1 MAKKRNKKV
10 ELSFVEKMLL
20 FHKAGFSHSGASHAK
35 TEDNELLDLPERIQ
49 KVLQIVNRTHLTAT
63 QMLYFIM
70 YDIENNKV
78 RTAIS
83 KYLEKNGCLRVQKS
97 IFFAETE
104 RTVYNQIYSDLKH
117 IQELYDNHDSIFLVP
132 VSTDQVRSMKIIGQ
146 STDFDLVIGN
156 KNTLFF

>member
-1 MAKKRNKKV
+1 
-10 ELSFVEKMLL
+10 MLL
-20 FHKAGFSHSGASHAK
+20 FHKAGFSHSGASYTQTK
-35 TEDNELLDLPERIQ
+35 NIEDELLELPERIQ
-49 KVLQIVNRTHLTAT
+49 KILQIVNRTHLTAN

-97 IFFAETE
+97 IFFVETE
-104 RTVYNQIYSDLKH
+104 RKVYNQIHSDLKH

-146 STDFDLVIGN
+146 SIDFDLIIGS